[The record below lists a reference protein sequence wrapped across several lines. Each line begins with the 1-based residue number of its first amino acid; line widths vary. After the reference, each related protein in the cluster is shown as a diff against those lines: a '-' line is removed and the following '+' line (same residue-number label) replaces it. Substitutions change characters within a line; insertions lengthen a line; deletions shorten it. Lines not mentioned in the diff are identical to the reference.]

1 MPLAHSALA
10 LLIAAVWGFNFVTIK
25 LGLEGMPPLLFC
37 GLRFAI
43 AALPLLFLR
52 GGPPVA
58 WRYVIGIGL
67 ALGVVKFGLL
77 FTAIKIGMGAGL
89 ASLLMQSQV
98 FFTILAAAVLL
109 GERVTPVAL
118 LGMLISAGGLA
129 LLAMDLPLG
138 TSLIGFGMVILA
150 AMCWAVSNI
159 LTKKSGSKDAFRLI
173 SWVSLVPPL
182 PLFVLSLLIEGPE
195 AIVTSVTQATPLTV
209 LSLLYVAGPSTILAF
224 AAWSWLLQRH
234 SAAKVTPFALAV
246 PIFGLLSAALF
257 LGEELDAMTLFACG
271 LVFAGLALAILGPSL
286 KLGRALRPA
295 A

>member
-25 LGLEGMPPLLFC
+25 LGLDGMPPLLFC

-109 GERVTPVAL
+109 GERVKPVAL

-129 LLAMDLPLG
+129 LLALDLPLG

-159 LTKKSGSKDAFRLI
+159 LTKKSGSQDAFRLI

-182 PLFVLSLLIEGPE
+182 PLFALSLLIEGPG
-195 AIVTSVTQATPLTV
+195 AILTSVTNATTLTV

-257 LGEELDAMTLFACG
+257 LGEKLDAMTLFACG

-286 KLGRALRPA
+286 RLARPLRPA

>member
-25 LGLEGMPPLLFC
+25 LGLDGMPPLLFC

-43 AALPLLFLR
+43 AALPLLSLR

-109 GERVTPVAL
+109 GERVKPVAL

-173 SWVSLVPPL
+173 SWVSLVPPV

-195 AIVTSVTQATPLTV
+195 AIVTSVTHATPLTI

-257 LGEELDAMTLFACG
+257 LGEKLDAMTLFACG

>member
-1 MPLAHSALA
+1 MPFAHSALA
-10 LLIAAVWGFNFVTIK
+10 LLIAAVWGFNFVAIK
-25 LGLEGMPPLLFC
+25 IGLNGMPPLFFC
-37 GLRFAI
+37 GVRFAI

-52 GGPPVA
+52 GRPPVA
-58 WRYVIGIGL
+58 WRYVIGIGV

-109 GERVTPVAL
+109 GERVKPVAL

-129 LLAMDLPLG
+129 ILAMDLPLG
-138 TSLIGFGMVILA
+138 TSLVGFGMVILA

-159 LTKKSGSKDAFRLI
+159 LTKQSGSKDAFRLI

-182 PLFVLSLLIEGPE
+182 PLLVLSYFIEGPQ
-195 AIVTSVTQATPLTV
+195 AISAAVTEATPLTV
-209 LSLLYVAGPSTILAF
+209 GALLYVAGPSTILAF
-224 AAWSWLLQRH
+224 AVWSWLLQKY

-246 PIFGLLSAALF
+246 PIFGLLSGAAF
-257 LGEELDAMTLFACG
+257 LGEALDAATLAACA
-271 LVFAGLALAILGPSL
+271 LVFAGLALTILSPNL
-286 KLGRALRPA
+286 KLVRQPRPA

>member
-1 MPLAHSALA
+1 MPPAHAALA
-10 LLIAAVWGFNFVTIK
+10 VLIAAIWGFNFVTIK
-25 LGLEGMPPLLFC
+25 VGLDGMPPLFFC
-37 GLRFAI
+37 ALRFAI
-43 AALPLLFLR
+43 AGLPLLFLR
-52 GGPPVA
+52 GGPPAA
-58 WRYVIGIGL
+58 WRYVVGIGI

-77 FTAIKIGMGAGL
+77 FTAIKIGMAAGL

-109 GERVTPVAL
+109 GERVKPVAV
-118 LGMLISAGGLA
+118 LGMLIAGGGLA

-159 LTKKSGSKDAFRLI
+159 LTKQSGSQDAFRLI

-182 PLFVLSLLIEGPE
+182 PLLALSLLIEGPD
-195 AIVTSVTQATPLTV
+195 AITASVLNATPVTIA
-209 LSLLYVAGPSTILAF
+209 SLLYVAGPSTILAF

-257 LGEELDAMTLFACG
+257 LGEKLDAMTLLACG
-271 LVFAGLALAILGPSL
+271 LVFAGLALAILGP
-286 KLGRALRPA
+286 GLRLAQRHHPLA
-295 A
+295 